1 MSEKKDKQSGGQA
14 QTTIKERILGEL
26 YSEEFELKK
35 REVHVM
41 TRLSSD
47 LVEILDALV
56 ELEIFNS
63 RSAAVSAYVEKGIS
77 SQMELYENVREIG
90 KRISDMKEAQKKLVF
105 EAFKDES

>member
-1 MSEKKDKQSGGQA
+1 MSEEKDKQRGGQA

-35 REVHVM
+35 RDVHVM

-47 LVEILDALV
+47 IVQILDALV
-56 ELEIFNS
+56 ELEIFKS

-77 SQMELYENVREIG
+77 SQMELYEDIRDIG
-90 KRISDMKEAQKKLVF
+90 KKITDMRETAKQLAF
-105 EAFKDES
+105 EAFQEKK